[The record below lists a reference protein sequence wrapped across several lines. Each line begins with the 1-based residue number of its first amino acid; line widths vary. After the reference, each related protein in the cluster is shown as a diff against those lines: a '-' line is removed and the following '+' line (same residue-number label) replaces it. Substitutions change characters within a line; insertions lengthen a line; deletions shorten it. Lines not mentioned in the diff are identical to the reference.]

1 METFNKY
8 FCESEK
14 NECIICYSTGKS
26 SNEDLH
32 DIFLK
37 RQSLNYPIIS
47 LATAFNCKCTNT
59 YAHNKCLVKINRCP
73 TCRKIIEKP
82 NLYVK
87 TNYDYMFGLMFA
99 IIKKNP
105 NVINIIQTFCAILVI
120 LSIGLFLMIENNWIV
135 VTNDWKWKISFAILI
150 FIQFVAS
157 FIFIMQ
163 DYFTKF
169 WLYNSKSN
177 KFEAI

>member
-1 METFNKY
+1 
-8 FCESEK
+8 
-14 NECIICYSTGKS
+14 
-26 SNEDLH
+26 
-32 DIFLK
+32 
-37 RQSLNYPIIS
+37 
-47 LATAFNCKCTNT
+47 
-59 YAHNKCLVKINRCP
+59 
-73 TCRKIIEKP
+73 
-82 NLYVK
+82 
-87 TNYDYMFGLMFA
+87 MFGLIFT

-120 LSIGLFLMIENNWIV
+120 LSVGLFLMIENNWIV
-135 VTNDWKWKISFAILI
+135 VTNDWKWKITFAILI
-150 FIQFVAS
+150 FIQFIAS